1 MFRMSVKK
9 VLGQGYSIVIP
20 YMKSRVI
27 NFTKSSESVEKD
39 ADILLFQKSVEL
51 YHLKYT
57 LYVGDVDSS
66 SFKVVRETMEKTT
79 L

>member
-1 MFRMSVKK
+1 MSVKK

-20 YMKSRVI
+20 YMMSRVI

-57 LYVGDVDSS
+57 LYIGDVDSS

-79 L
+79 V